1 MPHDYPHHLA
11 EFVRQQWPPASNQGR
26 NCEAL
31 PALGPLGALLA
42 TCYHASFLLEEQ
54 RPVAFRVIVREPELF
69 PHDQGPPNG
78 LQALAFT
85 AARPLSEHELRRLAP
100 AARFQR
106 ALIGARFEGGRWL
119 LWGIVVSGPRWLQVD
134 RGGRRALRPLPPAPV
149 VLVTG
154 PGRMAVHCGS
164 ELVGLL
170 RHGRVGGEVADL
182 FASAWLPALFAGVR
196 EELVRLHDESSADTP
211 GPRAP
216 VDPDVIRRL
225 GQQFVKRIIAALRD
239 MHHGGMIVFLP
250 SGAAPDV
257 VEQSPYVSLKYHFAD
272 AEPRRRM
279 RALLGRILGTLAELC
294 GRAGAPAADW
304 ARFESSPD
312 ERLSKL
318 DDAVFETAHFLADLA
333 AVDGAVVITQR
344 FELIGFGAE
353 VSGETPDGLLVARA
367 LDDEAT
373 RVTFESAE
381 GMGTRHRAAFRLCN
395 SVHEAL
401 AIVVSQDDTVRFV
414 RWHNGAVTYWDY
426 STIGL

>member
-1 MPHDYPHHLA
+1 MPHDYPHDLA
-11 EFVRQQWPPASNQGR
+11 EFVHQQWPPRSDGGHGGD
-26 NCEAL
+26 AL
-31 PALGPLGALLA
+31 PGPGPLGALLA

-54 RPVAFRVIVREPELF
+54 RPVTFRVIVREPALF
-69 PHDQGPPNG
+69 DHDQGPPNG
-78 LQALAFT
+78 LQPLAFT
-85 AARPLSEHELRRLAP
+85 QARPFSEHELRRIAP

-106 ALIGARFEGGRWL
+106 ALIGARLEQGRWL

-134 RGGRRALRPLPPAPV
+134 RGGRRALRPLPSAPV

-164 ELVGLL
+164 EPVGLL
-170 RHGRVGGEVADL
+170 RYGRVGDEFGDL
-182 FASAWLPALFAGVR
+182 FSSAWLPALFAGVS
-196 EELVRLHDESSADTP
+196 EELLRLHDQAHAGAARP
-211 GPRAP
+211 WAP
-216 VDPDVIRRL
+216 IDPDVIRRL

-250 SGAAPDV
+250 PGRAEGVLDDGH
-257 VEQSPYVSLKYHFAD
+257 YVSLKYRFAD

-279 RALLGRILGTLAELC
+279 RWLLARMMGALAEIC
-294 GRAGAPAADW
+294 GREGAPSADW
-304 ARFESSPD
+304 ARFEAASD

-318 DDAVFETAHFLADLA
+318 DDAIFETAHFLADLA
-333 AVDGAVVITQR
+333 AVDGAVVLTHR
-344 FELIGFGAE
+344 FELLGFGAE
-353 VSGETPDGLLVARA
+353 VSGETPQGLLIARA
-367 LDDEAT
+367 LDEDAT

-395 SVHEAL
+395 SLHDAL
-401 AIVVSQDDTVRFV
+401 AIVISQDDTVRFV

>member
-1 MPHDYPHHLA
+1 MPHDYPQDLA
-11 EFVRQQWPPASNQGR
+11 ELVCKQWPPSSGRGRSCDSLPSQG
-26 NCEAL
+26 A
-31 PALGPLGALLA
+31 LGALLGA
-42 TCYHASFLLEEQ
+42 CYHASFLLEEQ
-54 RPVAFRVIVREPELF
+54 RPVAFRLIVREPELF
-69 PHDQGPPNG
+69 AHDQGPPNG
-78 LQALAFT
+78 LQPLSFT
-85 AARPLSEHELRRLAP
+85 EPRPLSEHELRRLAP

-106 ALIGARFEGGRWL
+106 ALIGAHFENGRWQ

-134 RGGRRALRPLPPAPV
+134 RGGRRAIRPLPPAPV

-170 RHGRVGGEVADL
+170 RHGHVGGEVGDL
-182 FASAWLPALFAGVR
+182 FSSAWLPELFSGIR
-196 EELVRLHDESSADTP
+196 EELLHQHDEARASAP
-211 GPRAP
+211 GPWSSI
-216 VDPDVIRRL
+216 DPEVIRRL

-250 SGAAPDV
+250 SCDAGGV
-257 VEQSPYVSLKYHFAD
+257 VDDGRYVLFKYRFTD

-279 RALLGRILGTLAELC
+279 RWLLGRILATLAEIC
-294 GRAGAPAADW
+294 GGDGADAADW
-304 ARFESSPD
+304 GRFEASPD
-312 ERLSKL
+312 ARLSKL
-318 DDAVFETAHFLADLA
+318 DDALFETAHFLADLA

-344 FELIGFGAE
+344 FELLGFGAE
-353 VSGETPDGLLVARA
+353 VSGETPRGLLVARA

-395 SVHEAL
+395 SVHDAL

-426 STIGL
+426 STFGL